1 MSSDASPW
9 VRYWNDQTF
18 IDDAMLA
25 RSSRVFLEASEG
37 VMAFSDQDRVLDIGC
52 GSGALVWA
60 LAPRVR
66 EICGLDTSQRRV
78 EACRDRFP
86 ACGNVTI
93 EQLVE
98 RYTDFSVV
106 GERKFDKIVCLS
118 VIQYYGRKDDV
129 RALIREVKRVAAPGA
144 RFLIGDIL
152 IEASLAQD
160 VLSLLWSAIQDGE
173 PVKVLK
179 FLWRARCSEYGRLR
193 RDIGLLT
200 FRKNELLT
208 MAKGERVKAE
218 VIDRLTVNRNRSNL
232 LISF

>member
-9 VRYWNDQTF
+9 VHYWNHQTF

-25 RSSRVFLEASEG
+25 RSSRVFLKASED

-52 GSGALVWA
+52 GPGTLIAA
-60 LAPRVR
+60 MAPRVR
-66 EICGLDTSQRRV
+66 EICGLDTSERRV
-78 EACRDRFP
+78 EACRDRFT
-86 ACGNVTI
+86 ACENVTI

-118 VIQYYGRKDDV
+118 VIQYYREKNDV

-160 VLSLLWSAIQDGE
+160 VLSLLWSAVQDGQ
-173 PVKVLK
+173 PLKVFK
-179 FLWRARCSEYGRLR
+179 FLWQARFSEYGKLR
-193 RDIGLLT
+193 RDIGLLS
-200 FRKNELLT
+200 FRKNELLG
-208 MAKGERVKAE
+208 MSNDEGLKAE
-218 VIDRLTVNRNRSNL
+218 VIDGLTVNRNRSNL
-232 LISF
+232 LIRF